1 MEIKEIGLYI
11 HIPFCKHKC
20 YYCDFV
26 SYANKKK
33 FFKKYVEC
41 VKKEIGKYARENRIM
56 SEHGLEPKYV
66 IKTIYIG
73 GGTPSLIDEEYIED
87 ILKSIRENFE
97 ITSNLEENYE
107 AQDEEIKNCKEKK
120 KEIGKEK
127 NNQNIENDFE
137 KQKNY
142 NSQIETTIEVNP
154 GTVTKEKLQKYLEC
168 GINRLSIGLQAVQ
181 DNLLKEIGRI
191 HTFEDFQNVYKWA
204 REVGFENINV
214 DLMIGL
220 PNQTLDDVKESTKK
234 VIALKPEHISVYSLI
249 LEENTKLE
257 DLVIKGKLELPDDE
271 IERKMYWYVK
281 KALEKHKYIHYEIS
295 NFARP
300 GFESKH
306 NSDCWNQNEY
316 IGIGA
321 AASSFMNNARYEN
334 TSDLEEYISNIEN
347 DKPSKNIQLQELLD
361 DESKIDEYMMLSLRK
376 ISGVNISEF
385 KRKFNQNPI
394 IRYNKILE
402 KLIKEEL
409 IEIAGNNIR
418 LSSKGID
425 LANLVWEEFI

>member
-107 AQDEEIKNCKEKK
+107 AQDEKI
-120 KEIGKEK
+120 
-127 NNQNIENDFE
+127 
-137 KQKNY
+137 KNY

-234 VIALKPEHISVYSLI
+234 VMALKPEHISVYSLI

-257 DLVIKGKLELPDDE
+257 DMVIKGKLELPDEE

-409 IEIAGNNIR
+409 IEIDGNNIR

>member
-107 AQDEEIKNCKEKK
+107 AQDEKI
-120 KEIGKEK
+120 
-127 NNQNIENDFE
+127 
-137 KQKNY
+137 KNY

-204 REVGFENINV
+204 REVGFKNINV

-234 VIALKPEHISVYSLI
+234 VMALKPEHISVYSLI

-257 DLVIKGKLELPDDE
+257 DMVIKGKMELPDDE

-376 ISGVNISEF
+376 ISGVNITEF

-409 IEIAGNNIR
+409 IEIDGNNIR

>member
-87 ILKSIRENFE
+87 ILKSIRKNFE

-107 AQDEEIKNCKEKK
+107 AQDEKI
-120 KEIGKEK
+120 
-127 NNQNIENDFE
+127 
-137 KQKNY
+137 KNY

-191 HTFEDFQNVYKWA
+191 HAFEDFQNVYKWA

-234 VIALKPEHISVYSLI
+234 VMALKPEHISVYSLI

-257 DLVIKGKLELPDDE
+257 DMVIKGKLELPDDE

-334 TSDLEEYISNIEN
+334 ISDLEEYISNIEN
-347 DKPSKNIQLQELLD
+347 DKPSKNIQLQELLN

-409 IEIAGNNIR
+409 IEIDGNNIR

>member
-41 VKKEIGKYARENRIM
+41 VKKEIEKYARENRIM

-107 AQDEEIKNCKEKK
+107 AQDEEIKNC
-120 KEIGKEK
+120 
-127 NNQNIENDFE
+127 
-137 KQKNY
+137 

-249 LEENTKLE
+249 LEGNTKLE
-257 DLVIKGKLELPDDE
+257 DMVIKGKLELPDDE

-409 IEIAGNNIR
+409 IEIDGNNIR

>member
-107 AQDEEIKNCKEKK
+107 AQDEEIKN
-120 KEIGKEK
+120 
-127 NNQNIENDFE
+127 
-137 KQKNY
+137 Y

-234 VIALKPEHISVYSLI
+234 VMTLKPEHISVYSLI

-257 DLVIKGKLELPDDE
+257 DMVIKGKLELPDDE

-409 IEIAGNNIR
+409 IEIDGNNIR

>member
-1 MEIKEIGLYI
+1 
-11 HIPFCKHKC
+11 
-20 YYCDFV
+20 
-26 SYANKKK
+26 
-33 FFKKYVEC
+33 
-41 VKKEIGKYARENRIM
+41 M

-73 GGTPSLIDEEYIED
+73 GGTPSLINEEYIED

-107 AQDEEIKNCKEKK
+107 AQDEEIKN
-120 KEIGKEK
+120 
-127 NNQNIENDFE
+127 
-137 KQKNY
+137 Y

-154 GTVTKEKLQKYLEC
+154 GTVTREKLQKYLEC

-234 VIALKPEHISVYSLI
+234 VMALKPEHISVYSLI

-257 DLVIKGKLELPDDE
+257 DMVIKGKMELPDDE

-409 IEIAGNNIR
+409 IEIDGNNIR

>member
-107 AQDEEIKNCKEKK
+107 AQDEKI
-120 KEIGKEK
+120 
-127 NNQNIENDFE
+127 
-137 KQKNY
+137 KNY

-204 REVGFENINV
+204 REVGFKNINV

-234 VIALKPEHISVYSLI
+234 VMALKPEHISVYSLI

-257 DLVIKGKLELPDDE
+257 DMVIKGKLELPDDE

-409 IEIAGNNIR
+409 IEIDGNNIR

>member
-41 VKKEIGKYARENRIM
+41 VKKEIEKYARENRIM

-107 AQDEEIKNCKEKK
+107 AQDEEIKNC
-120 KEIGKEK
+120 
-127 NNQNIENDFE
+127 
-137 KQKNY
+137 

-249 LEENTKLE
+249 LEGNTKLE
-257 DLVIKGKLELPDDE
+257 DMVINGKLELPDDE

-295 NFARP
+295 NFARH

-409 IEIAGNNIR
+409 IEIDGNNIR